1 MLYLAAVALLSV
13 ISLWPRLFPQ
23 FSPIHTDQ
31 LVQPV
36 VSSAEPRPAA
46 PSVPAREE
54 PAPSTGPISL
64 NSASQAQLESLPRI
78 GPALAQRIIE
88 GRPYTSIDDLLAV
101 KGIGEKLLEQL
112 RPLVK
117 P

>member
-1 MLYLAAVALLSV
+1 MALLGLV
-13 ISLWPRLFPQ
+13 SLWPRLFPQ

-36 VSSAEPRPAA
+36 ASATNPPPVAPEPLATQNQP
-46 PSVPAREE
+46 PVTSL
-54 PAPSTGPISL
+54 ISL

-88 GRPYTSIDDLLAV
+88 GRPYSSIDDLLAV

>member
-1 MLYLAAVALLSV
+1 MALLSLV
-13 ISLWPRLFPQ
+13 SLWPRLFPQ
-23 FSPIHTDQ
+23 FSPIYTDQ

-36 VSSAEPRPAA
+36 TSATNSLPVAPVTLASENQAA
-46 PSVPAREE
+46 VAS
-54 PAPSTGPISL
+54 PISL
-64 NSASQAQLESLPRI
+64 NSASQSQLEALPRI

-88 GRPYTSIDDLLAV
+88 GRPYNSIDDLLGV